1 MGTREVFIPPKDLKF
16 NDKQYR
22 YTDAINGTADFPPW
36 CNIFSKYDTTLFEF
50 EEDLEL
56 HYEAGPAFEITTM
69 APHKVFKDLYTL
81 LDAFSDG
88 GDPDKNVVLT
98 FGHRGGLLPLINAF
112 EIYRDESNLTV
123 YEIQFMESLL
133 IFHLGI

>member
-1 MGTREVFIPPKDLKF
+1 
-16 NDKQYR
+16 
-22 YTDAINGTADFPPW
+22 
-36 CNIFSKYDTTLFEF
+36 
-50 EEDLEL
+50 
-56 HYEAGPAFEITTM
+56 M

>member
-1 MGTREVFIPPKDLKF
+1 MALDMCKYELAWEPE
-16 NDKQYR
+16 R
-22 YTDAINGTADFPPW
+22 YTNASTGTADFPPW

-69 APHKVFKDLYTL
+69 APHKVFTDLFTL
-81 LDAFSDG
+81 LDAHSSGADN
-88 GDPDKNVVLT
+88 DNVVFT

-123 YEIQFMESLL
+123 
-133 IFHLGI
+133 

>member
-1 MGTREVFIPPKDLKF
+1 MSLALDMCKYQLAWEPERYSI
-16 NDKQYR
+16 NQKQALRRFYYKQFR
-22 YTDAINGTADFPPW
+22 YTNASTGSAEFPPW
-36 CNIFSKYDTTLFEF
+36 CNLFSKYDTTLFEF

-69 APHKVFKDLYTL
+69 APHKVFTDLFTL
-81 LDAFSDG
+81 LDAHNDS
-88 GDPDKNVVLT
+88 NVVLT

-123 YEIQFMESLL
+123 
-133 IFHLGI
+133 

>member
-1 MGTREVFIPPKDLKF
+1 MALDMCKYELAWEPE
-16 NDKQYR
+16 R
-22 YTDAINGTADFPPW
+22 YTNASTGTAEFPPW
-36 CNIFSKYDTTLFEF
+36 CNLFSKYDTTLFEF

-69 APHKVFKDLYTL
+69 APHKVFTDLFTL
-81 LDAFSDG
+81 LDAHSSGAHSSGAHND
-88 GDPDKNVVLT
+88 NVVLT

-123 YEIQFMESLL
+123 GMKNN
-133 IFHLGI
+133 